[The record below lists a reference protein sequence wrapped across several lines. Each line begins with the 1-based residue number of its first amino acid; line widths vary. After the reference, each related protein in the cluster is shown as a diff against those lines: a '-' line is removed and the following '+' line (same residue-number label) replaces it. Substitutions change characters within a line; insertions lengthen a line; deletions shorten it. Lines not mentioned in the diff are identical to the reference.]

1 MCIRDRLAQSLEF
14 PMAQLKNIPAQNVL
28 RAMRIFAGA
37 IGPAGVCGGQVLDM
51 FAEGTEGDPHYVRRV
66 AALKT
71 GALIAVSYT
80 HLDVY
85 KRQRMQFAGDP
96 LKKFGE
102 LGAPVAHKLA
112 GSRLKNALRRLDGP
126 GSKQVLFLQQ

>member
-1 MCIRDRLAQSLEF
+1 MCIRDRSNHALFGETLAVLAGDALLAQSLEF

-71 GALIAVSYT
+71 GALIRV
-80 HLDVY
+80 HG
-85 KRQRMQFAGDP
+85 R
-96 LKKFGE
+96 
-102 LGAPVAHKLA
+102 
-112 GSRLKNALRRLDGP
+112 
-126 GSKQVLFLQQ
+126 